1 MGAARDGNGSHRGV
15 EGVSALSVQRL
26 MQAAREAL
34 HRIGLD
40 VGRFPGGRTLLGR
53 RIILF
58 RSFGVDLVLDVGAN
72 EGQYARELRAIGY
85 GGRIV
90 SFEPL
95 PEPFRK
101 LERHAQRDPQWE
113 VVNLALGNFDGRA
126 EMHVSANSVSSSLLG
141 MLPAHQAA
149 APDSG
154 YIGVADVEIRRLD
167 SVADTYLRDGTNPL
181 LKIDAQ
187 GFERRILEGSLRS
200 LPRIV
205 GLQVELE
212 LEPLYENATPL
223 TEMIALLESQ
233 GFRLMGL
240 EPGFTD
246 MQSGRL
252 LQTDGIFFRPSD
264 ATTGS

>member
-1 MGAARDGNGSHRGV
+1 MN
-15 EGVSALSVQRL
+15 VQRL
-26 MQAAREAL
+26 KHATREAL

-40 VGRFPGGRTLLGR
+40 VVRFPGGRTLLGR
-53 RIILF
+53 RIALL

-85 GGRIV
+85 ADRIV

-95 PEPFRK
+95 PEPFRR
-101 LERHAQRDPQWE
+101 LDLQAQRDPRWE
-113 VVNLALGNFDGRA
+113 VVNLALGDFDGRA

-141 MLPAHQAA
+141 MLPAHEAA

-154 YIGVADVEIRRLD
+154 YIGVADVDIRRLD
-167 SVADTYLRDGTNPL
+167 SIADAYLGDGARPL

-187 GFERRILEGSLRS
+187 GFERRILEGSVRT

-212 LEPLYENATPL
+212 LEPLYQDSTLL
-223 TEMIALLESQ
+223 TEMIALLESH

-246 MQSGRL
+246 MRSGRL
-252 LQTDGIFFRPSD
+252 LQTDGLFFRPSD
-264 ATTGS
+264 ATVAAGGE